1 MTSNPFKRLLG
12 DALESLPLPVR
23 HLHSLEQAAFT
34 AGRAD
39 ITAARNPAAWVL
51 CKVAGLPKPGRDVPV
66 TVSFQPDDLGRE
78 FWERHFAGRRYAST
92 MEAREDGLLVEH
104 FGPFDLFFRLT
115 PTTDGLAWS
124 LADWTF
130 LGVKLPSWSRPV
142 IECTETGEGDSFVFD
157 IDVAFPLVG
166 PVVHYRG
173 WLMPL
178 EPT

>member
-1 MTSNPFKRLLG
+1 MMSKPFKRLLG

-23 HLHSLEQAAFT
+23 HLHGLEEAVFT

-39 ITAARNPAAWVL
+39 ITAARNPAAWAL

-66 TVSFQPDDLGRE
+66 TVSFHPDGQGRE
-78 FWERHFAGRRYAST
+78 FWERHFAGRCYAST
-92 MEAREDGLLVEH
+92 MEARDDGLLVEH
-104 FGPFDLFFRLT
+104 FGPFDLFFQLT
-115 PTTDGLAWS
+115 PTDTGLAWS
-124 LADWTF
+124 LADWKF
-130 LGVKLPSWSRPV
+130 LGLPLPSCSRPV
-142 IECTETGEGDSFVFD
+142 IECMETGEGESFVFD

-178 EPT
+178 ERP

>member
-1 MTSNPFKRLLG
+1 MTSKPFKRLLG
-12 DALESLPLPVR
+12 DALENLPSPVR
-23 HLHSLEQAAFT
+23 HLHSLEEAAFT

-39 ITAARNPAAWVL
+39 ITAARNPAAWAL

-66 TVSFQPDDLGRE
+66 TVSFHPDGQGRE

-104 FGPFDLFFRLT
+104 FGPFDLVFQLT
-115 PTTDGLAWS
+115 PTEAGLVWS
-124 LADWTF
+124 LAEWKF
-130 LGVKLPSWSRPV
+130 LGLPLPSCSRPV
-142 IECTETGEGDSFVFD
+142 IECMETAEGDSFVFD

-166 PVVHYRG
+166 PVVHYLG

-178 EPT
+178 ERP

>member
-1 MTSNPFKRLLG
+1 MISNPFKRLLG
-12 DALESLPLPVR
+12 EALDRLPIPVR
-23 HLHSLEQAAFT
+23 HLHSLEVAAFT
-34 AGRAD
+34 AGRAE
-39 ITAARNPAAWVL
+39 ITAARNPAAWAL
-51 CKVAGLPKPGRDVPV
+51 CKMAGLPKPGRDVPV
-66 TVSFQPDDLGRE
+66 TVSFHPDDPGRE

-115 PTTDGLAWS
+115 PSEIGLAWS
-124 LADWTF
+124 LADWNF
-130 LGVKLPSWSRPV
+130 LGLPLPSWSRPV
-142 IECTETGEGDSFVFD
+142 IECTETGEDERFVFD

-178 EPT
+178 ELK